1 MTLTSLAK
9 VRAIPENYAQKQT
22 RPEGRV
28 VIQSNCNGLLPPV
41 VDRFVLND
49 RFAAFNEGLTVAVVR
64 PHRHGTASDHQN
76 DHAVHDLTKGFAV
89 ASENVPL
96 HGQTIQTDHAVQFGS
111 HQEDKR
117 PDQTV
122 MVGVNR
128 RKVGANG
135 VRVEQHR
142 GDVREDHARQDH
154 SGHDLDDPKGGV
166 AVSDELVLALDV
178 VEHTIARR
186 ETTQGHQS
194 VDDHQEGDSAD
205 QSDVHPSMFFT
216 VKDIAAGEGNQV
228 PEHILAQLD
237 GARESHVAEQ
247 EQAEQ
252 QARHGLGDVA
262 VGRPS
267 ALALGVAQFHTSDD
281 FFRRRGVGIFFL
293 IRGIHRHDE
302 I

>member
-1 MTLTSLAK
+1 MQFRGHQEHERPEQTVVIGVQGGE
-9 VRAIPENYAQKQT
+9 VRADSFRI
-22 RPEGRV
+22 
-28 VIQSNCNGLLPPV
+28 
-41 VDRFVLND
+41 
-49 RFAAFNEGLTVAVVR
+49 
-64 PHRHGTASDHQN
+64 
-76 DHAVHDLTKGFAV
+76 
-89 ASENVPL
+89 
-96 HGQTIQTDHAVQFGS
+96 
-111 HQEDKR
+111 ED
-117 PDQTV
+117 
-122 MVGVNR
+122 
-128 RKVGANG
+128 
-135 VRVEQHR
+135 HR
-142 GDVREDHARQDH
+142 GHVREDHTGQDH
-154 SGHDLDDPKGGV
+154 SGHDLDNPERGV

-302 I
+302 IQPFIKKLCPKFKTRSKRFDDVLQKQTDRARLALRHAYHPPFWTKKV